1 VDFKSRSFL
10 AWNPRFLEQT
20 GFSEDEV
27 RLSKPEELFTFS
39 DSWIPLSEKTDGQRV
54 EYAICTAKRPD
65 SADCASGYA
74 VRSQGRIGYLMIDD
88 FASPSAQFEEGREE
102 GREEENTRIRKR
114 FHEEVSSP
122 MIAALFLIETAK
134 IELEAAGLPQ
144 AEVVAKA
151 SDILTET
158 TEKIALVI
166 GEAGQNAKYIS
177 ASMEKD

>member
-1 VDFKSRSFL
+1 MDFKSHSFL

-27 RLSKPEELFTFS
+27 KLSKPEELFIFG
-39 DSWIPLSEKTDGQRV
+39 DSWIPLSGKADGQRI
-54 EYAICTAKRPD
+54 EYAICTGKRTDGAD
-65 SADCASGYA
+65 SALGYA
-74 VRSQGRIGYLMIDD
+74 VRSQGRIGYLMIDG
-88 FASPSAQFEEGREE
+88 FASPSAQFEE

-166 GEAGQNAKYIS
+166 GEAGQNPK
-177 ASMEKD
+177 

>member
-1 VDFKSRSFL
+1 MDFKSHSFL

-27 RLSKPEELFTFS
+27 KLSKPEELFTFG
-39 DSWIPLSEKTDGQRV
+39 DSWIPLSGKADGQRI
-54 EYAICTAKRPD
+54 EYAICTAKRTDGAD
-65 SADCASGYA
+65 SASGYA
-74 VRSQGRIGYLMIDD
+74 VRSQGRIGYLMIDG
-88 FASPSAQFEEGREE
+88 FASPSAQFEE

-166 GEAGQNAKYIS
+166 GEADQSPK
-177 ASMEKD
+177 

>member
-1 VDFKSRSFL
+1 M
-10 AWNPRFLEQT
+10 
-20 GFSEDEV
+20 
-27 RLSKPEELFTFS
+27 SKPEELFTFG
-39 DSWIPLSEKTDGQRV
+39 DSWIPLSGETDGQRV
-54 EYAICTAKRPD
+54 EYAICTPKRPD

-74 VRSQGRIGYLMIDD
+74 VRSQGRIGYLMIDGL
-88 FASPSAQFEEGREE
+88 ASPSAQFEE

-166 GEAGQNAKYIS
+166 GEAGQNPK
-177 ASMEKD
+177 